1 MHIFKVLHFWHLLNN
16 KFQNACKNPWFLRS
30 KIEKNRYKTLKKS
43 KLFLTS
49 IFHRFFLDFGLV
61 LGGSWRGLGDHLA
74 VQDGTQKGKIN
85 IFNKIEIFQGFGEG
99 LGRVLGR
106 FGDGFG
112 RVLVRSGSLLGI
124 PLWMHPC
131 WALLGFAGLCLAWF
145 GFAWPGL
152 ALLGCAGL
160 CWALLVFAGL
170 CWALLGFAWLS

>member
-1 MHIFKVLHFWHLLNN
+1 MQKSMVFEVENCEKWI
-16 KFQNACKNPWFLRS
+16 QNA
-30 KIEKNRYKTLKKS
+30 LKKQAFFNIDFS
-43 KLFLTS
+43 A
-49 IFHRFFLDFGLV
+49 IFRGFWPRLGKV
-61 LGGSWRGLGDHLA
+61 LGGL
-74 VQDGTQKGKIN
+74 
-85 IFNKIEIFQGFGEG
+85 
-99 LGRVLGR
+99 
-106 FGDGFG
+106 GDGFRG
-112 RVLVRSGSLLGI
+112 VLVRSGSLLGI